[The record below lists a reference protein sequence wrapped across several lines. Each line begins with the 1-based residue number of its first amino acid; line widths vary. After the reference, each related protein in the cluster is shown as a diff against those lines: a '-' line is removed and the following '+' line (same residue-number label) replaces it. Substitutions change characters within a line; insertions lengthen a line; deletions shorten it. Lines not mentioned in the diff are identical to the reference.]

1 MIEDYINLITAW
13 AKTRG
18 YSVFGKWDEDAF
30 YDKDKEIV
38 YSLRTKE
45 KKNQMYSLLH
55 ECGHALAFESKGY
68 KNRFPTMSKRR
79 FKTAKVNSRTNTFKV
94 EQIIEERRAANTR
107 LEELVNALEQFNDI
121 DEESAHEEREQ
132 LEMRI
137 HRVESHVDNL
147 TKELEML
154 DK

>member
-45 KKNQMYSLLH
+45 KKHQMYSLLH
-55 ECGHALAFESKGY
+55 ECGHALAFESKSY

-94 EQIIEERRAANTR
+94 EQIVEEHDAWQRGLKLACRLGIE
-107 LEELVNALEQFNDI
+107 I
-121 DEESAHEEREQ
+121 D
-132 LEMRI
+132 
-137 HRVESHVDNL
+137 
-147 TKELEML
+147 KEDYNKYASRYVMSYIR
-154 DK
+154 KAK

>member
-1 MIEDYINLITAW
+1 MIEIDLITAW
-13 AKTRG
+13 AAQRG
-18 YSVFGKWDEDAF
+18 YKVFGKWSEDAF

-94 EQIIEERRAANTR
+94 EQIVEEYDAWERGYNLACRLGIE
-107 LEELVNALEQFNDI
+107 I
-121 DEESAHEEREQ
+121 D
-132 LEMRI
+132 
-137 HRVESHVDNL
+137 
-147 TKELEML
+147 KEDYNKYASRYVMSYVR
-154 DK
+154 KAK

>member
-1 MIEDYINLITAW
+1 MIEDYINLIAAW

-18 YSVFGKWDEDAF
+18 YKVFGKWDEDAF

-45 KKNQMYSLLH
+45 KKHQMYSLLH

-94 EQIIEERRAANTR
+94 EQIIEEHDAWERGLKLARR
-107 LEELVNALEQFNDI
+107 LGIEI
-121 DEESAHEEREQ
+121 D
-132 LEMRI
+132 
-137 HRVESHVDNL
+137 
-147 TKELEML
+147 KEDYNKYASRNVMTYVRRM
-154 DK
+154 K

>member
-1 MIEDYINLITAW
+1 M
-13 AKTRG
+13 
-18 YSVFGKWDEDAF
+18 FGKWDEDAF

-79 FKTAKVNSRTNTFKV
+79 FKTAKVNPRTNTYKV
-94 EQIIEERRAANTR
+94 EQIIEEHDAWERGLKLARRIGI
-107 LEELVNALEQFNDI
+107 EI
-121 DEESAHEEREQ
+121 D
-132 LEMRI
+132 
-137 HRVESHVDNL
+137 
-147 TKELEML
+147 KEDYNKYASRNVMTYIR
-154 DK
+154 KAK